1 VSSRNII
8 KPLSLLLY
16 IYLFMLS
23 ISLMGASFKLLG
35 QGFAE
40 NLVQS
45 VSNPFAGLL
54 IGILATSI
62 IQSSSA
68 TSSLVVGLVGGLG
81 MVSAQAGG
89 DTSAMQIQNAIPIIM
104 GANIGTSVTNI
115 LVSLGHIARR
125 LEFRR
130 AFAAAIVHDIFNVL
144 AVAIFLPLQLATNF
158 LGITATRAAT
168 IFSEA
173 GGLKFA
179 SPLQAITKPVV
190 ELIHNS
196 PLGIGWLDI
205 IIALVLLFVSLNM
218 MVRTLKSLVL
228 KKVEVFFDNYIFK
241 TAIRAMLFGLI
252 LTALVQS
259 SSITTSLVI
268 PLAGAGILTL
278 RQIFPYTLGANVGTT
293 VTASLAA
300 LAIGRPEAVTI
311 AIAHVLFNIFGI
323 LVIWPIRRIPLYFA
337 RWFSFIAIRNRILPI
352 VFVIFVFFLLPL
364 AFIFITR

>member
-1 VSSRNII
+1 
-8 KPLSLLLY
+8 
-16 IYLFMLS
+16 
-23 ISLMGASFKLLG
+23 MGASFKLLG
-35 QGFAE
+35 HGFAE
-40 NLVQS
+40 SLVQS

-81 MVSAQAGG
+81 LASAQAGG
-89 DTSAMQIQNAIPIIM
+89 VPGTMHVLTIQNAIPIIM

-115 LVSLGHIARR
+115 LVSLGHITHR

-130 AFAAAIVHDIFNVL
+130 AFASAIVHDTFNL
-144 AVAIFLPLQLATNF
+144 MTVAIFLPLQLATNF
-158 LGITATRAAT
+158 LGFTATRVAMV
-168 IFSEA
+168 FSDA

-179 SPLQAITKPVV
+179 SPIKAITKPVV
-190 ELIHNS
+190 DLIHNS

-205 IIALVLLFVSLNM
+205 IIALVLLFFSLNM

-228 KKVEVFFDNYIFK
+228 KRVEVFFDNYIFK
-241 TAIRAMLFGLI
+241 TAARALIFGLI

-259 SSITTSLVI
+259 SSITTSLIV

-293 VTASLAA
+293 VTAFLAA

-323 LVIWPIRRIPLYFA
+323 LVIWPIRRIPLFMA

-352 VFVIFVFFLLPL
+352 LFVLFVFFLLPIAL
-364 AFIFITR
+364 IFITR